1 MRAVKIIFAVLVAI
15 IAFPFITLGVAI
27 GVVVASAKAVIK
39 AAPKQALVVKSVGT
53 KAQEPVVDKPIVD
66 FNKFPFGREDKGGT
80 A

>member
-27 GVVVASAKAVIK
+27 GVVVASAKAVVK
-39 AAPKQALVVKSVGT
+39 AASKQALVVKPVGA